1 MNAESGW
8 LGGNTLVFIYLM
20 NQKATPLTLEQMSE
34 TIKKLIKQYC
44 PLICGLVDV
53 DNLVRQKT
61 VAGYQNKMNLLMEN
75 NPDRTFREWIH
86 IYDCLICAGNRHE
99 PSIEYLKF
107 LDKKSNEL
115 YQLVSSVAPTQ
126 KKMVIDKICSV
137 FKCNN
142 FEENNCLSLNYA
154 NEIFAC
160 HKLIDNSLKEGYKF
174 MCFEYKLPSGKSL
187 DIAFSKGTEI
197 TCVEIKSIHNLIGR
211 KYTEK
216 QIVYRLKRII
226 NDKAISKGLRHNLP
240 NGYCHDSLP
249 NMNAYML
256 LVLTEEFADII
267 PCIGT
272 FKELNMQMRNLALP
286 CSVVGVF
293 QNANGYFIE
302 FGDICCLAPMVS

>member
-1 MNAESGW
+1 M
-8 LGGNTLVFIYLM
+8 
-20 NQKATPLTLEQMSE
+20 TLEQMSE

-86 IYDCLICAGNRHE
+86 IYDCLIYAGNRHE

-137 FKCNN
+137 FKSYN

-154 NEIFAC
+154 NEIFPDFGGFNISAGLT
-160 HKLIDNSLKEGYKF
+160 HLKP
-174 MCFEYKLPSGKSL
+174 L
-187 DIAFSKGTEI
+187 
-197 TCVEIKSIHNLIGR
+197 
-211 KYTEK
+211 
-216 QIVYRLKRII
+216 
-226 NDKAISKGLRHNLP
+226 
-240 NGYCHDSLP
+240 
-249 NMNAYML
+249 
-256 LVLTEEFADII
+256 
-267 PCIGT
+267 
-272 FKELNMQMRNLALP
+272 
-286 CSVVGVF
+286 
-293 QNANGYFIE
+293 
-302 FGDICCLAPMVS
+302 